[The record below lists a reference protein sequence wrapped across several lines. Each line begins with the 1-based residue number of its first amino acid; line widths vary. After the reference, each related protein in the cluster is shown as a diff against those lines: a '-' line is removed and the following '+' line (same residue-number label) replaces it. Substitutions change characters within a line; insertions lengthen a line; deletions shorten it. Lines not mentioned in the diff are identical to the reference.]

1 VGVLPACVTTC
12 IGGAMYFG
20 DANNRDSLINEIT
33 QGRRVFRGHQNLG
46 VKPRVI
52 YFEESMPEA
61 AHIDCGACHY

>member
-1 VGVLPACVTTC
+1 MGVLPACVTTC